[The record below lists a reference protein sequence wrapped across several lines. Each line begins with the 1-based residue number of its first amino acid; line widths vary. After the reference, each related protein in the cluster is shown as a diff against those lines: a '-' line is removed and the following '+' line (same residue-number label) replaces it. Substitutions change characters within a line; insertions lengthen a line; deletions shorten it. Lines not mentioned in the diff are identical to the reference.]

1 MRCVVHLFCILPQA
15 CTCTTRIGDEQEI
28 FSLQWWFDY
37 YLLTIVIVTVST
49 RMCKLRHCF

>member
-1 MRCVVHLFCILPQA
+1 MCGTSLLYFTSSLY

-49 RMCKLRHCF
+49 HMCKLRHCF